1 MSTLATMP
9 RWFRAALVMIAVA
22 GATVG
27 SAYAL
32 PRNCSGILK
41 RLDEDTAKA
50 NYWAALALSAS
61 QDHAWDEYQFYQG
74 QYAFWVQQAG
84 SDLLAANRAHCY

>member
-1 MSTLATMP
+1 MSILATMP
-9 RWFRAALVMIAVA
+9 RWLLAALVMTAVA
-22 GATVG
+22 GVTVGATVG

-50 NYWAALALSAS
+50 NYWAALARIMREA
-61 QDHAWDEYQFYQG
+61 
-74 QYAFWVQQAG
+74 
-84 SDLLAANRAHCY
+84 